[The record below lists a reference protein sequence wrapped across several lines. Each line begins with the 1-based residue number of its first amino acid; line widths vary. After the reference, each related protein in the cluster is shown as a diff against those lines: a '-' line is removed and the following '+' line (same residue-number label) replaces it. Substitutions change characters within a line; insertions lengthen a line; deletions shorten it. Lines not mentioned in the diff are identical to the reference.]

1 MPAKTTHNA
10 RGSGT
15 IRQRKDGT
23 WEARYT
29 VGRDPG
35 TGKQLQK
42 SLYGKTKAEVAQK
55 LRKIT
60 SDIDQGLYTEP
71 SKLTVGRWFD
81 MWIAEYLGGVKDT
94 TREQYRYQ
102 LRVHIRPRLGSVKLS
117 ALTAPMIQR
126 MYNDAQAAGL
136 SAKSVRNLHGVVHHA
151 LDKAVKL
158 GYIKT
163 NPCAACEL
171 PRVVKKEMQTVA
183 GEHLARFLQAIKGNA
198 YEDLMF
204 VTVFCGLRQG
214 EVMGLTWDCVDFDRG
229 QITISK
235 QLQKERREGGGGE
248 YRFVPLKNDKQRT
261 LTPAPEV
268 FNVLRRTQVAQLET
282 RLKAGGAWENPMNL
296 VFTRPLGNHLSSRTV
311 YNNFKR
317 IAQEIGLPDVRFHD
331 LRHTY
336 ATLSLQNGD
345 DIKTVSE
352 NLGHATVA
360 FTLDV
365 YGHVTEKMKQESASR
380 MQSLIEATVSKP

>member
-1 MPAKTTHNA
+1 MPKRSTRNA
-10 RGSGT
+10 SGSGS

-35 TGKQLQK
+35 TGKQIQK
-42 SLYGKTKAEVAQK
+42 SVYGKTKAEVALK
-55 LRKIT
+55 LRKAT
-60 SDIDQGLYTEP
+60 AEIDEGIYTEP
-71 SKLTVGRWFD
+71 SRLTVGTWFD
-81 MWIAEYLGGVKDT
+81 IWIAEYLGGVKDT
-94 TREQYRYQ
+94 TREQYRYL
-102 LRVHIRPRLGSVKLS
+102 LRVHIKPCLGAVKLG
-117 ALTAPMIQR
+117 ALTAPMIQN
-126 MYNDAQAAGL
+126 MYNAAQAERL

-158 GYIKT
+158 GYIKV
-163 NPCAACEL
+163 NPCLACEL
-171 PRVVKKEMQTVA
+171 PRVVKKEMKTIS
-183 GEHLARFLQAIKGNA
+183 GDHLSRFLQAIKGNP

-214 EVMGLTWDCVDFDRG
+214 EVMGLTWDCIDFDRG
-229 QITISK
+229 NITISK

-248 YRFVPLKNDKQRT
+248 YRFVALKNDKQRT

-268 FNVLRRTQVAQLET
+268 FTVLRHTQVEQMKA
-282 RLKAGGAWENPMNL
+282 RLKAGQSWNNALNL

-317 IAQEIGLPDVRFHD
+317 VAQEIGLPDVRFHD

-360 FTLDV
+360 FTLDT
-365 YGHVTEKMKQESASR
+365 YGHVTEKMKQDSANR
-380 MQSLIEATVSKP
+380 MQALINASKA

>member
-1 MPAKTTHNA
+1 MPKKTTRNA
-10 RGSGT
+10 PGSGT

-35 TGKQLQK
+35 TGKQIQK
-42 SLYGKTKAEVAQK
+42 SVYGKTKAEVAQK
-55 LRKIT
+55 LRKAT
-60 SDIDQGLYTEP
+60 SEIDEGIYTEP
-71 SKLTVGRWFD
+71 SRLTVGSWFD
-81 MWIAEYLGGVKDT
+81 IWIAEYLGGVKDT
-94 TREQYRYQ
+94 TRAQYSYL
-102 LRVHIRPRLGSVKLS
+102 LRIHIKPRIGAVKLS
-117 ALTAPMIQR
+117 ALSAPMIQN
-126 MYNDAQAAGL
+126 MYNTAQAEGL
-136 SAKSVRNLHGVVHHA
+136 SAKSVRNLHGVMHHA

-163 NPCAACEL
+163 NPCNACEQ
-171 PRVVKKEMQTVA
+171 PRVVKKEMKTIA
-183 GEHLARFLQAIKGNA
+183 GDHLSHFLQAIKGHQF
-198 YEDLMF
+198 EDLMF

-214 EVMGLTWDCVDFDRG
+214 EVLGLTWDCVDFDRG
-229 QITISK
+229 TITISK

-268 FNVLRRTQVAQLET
+268 FTVLRRTQVEQIKS
-282 RLKAGGAWENPMNL
+282 RLKAGQDWNNALNF

-311 YNNFKR
+311 YHNFQR
-317 IAQEIGLPDVRFHD
+317 VAQEIGIPDVRFHD

-360 FTLDV
+360 FTLDT
-365 YGHVTEKMKQESASR
+365 YGHVTEKMKQDSANR
-380 MQSLIEATVSKP
+380 MQALINASKA

>member
-1 MPAKTTHNA
+1 MPRKSTRNA
-10 RGSGT
+10 AGSGT

-23 WEARYT
+23 WEAHYT

-35 TGKQLQK
+35 TGKQIQK
-42 SLYGKTKAEVAQK
+42 SVYGKTKAEVAK
-55 LRKIT
+55 KMRAAT
-60 SDIDQGLYTEP
+60 HEIDQGIYTEP
-71 SKLTVGRWFD
+71 SRLTVGSWFD
-81 MWIAEYLGGVKDT
+81 IWIAEYLGGVKDT
-94 TREQYRYQ
+94 TREQYRY
-102 LRVHIRPRLGSVKLS
+102 LIRIHIKPRLGAIKLS
-117 ALTAPMIQR
+117 TLSAPMIQN
-126 MYNDAQAAGL
+126 MYNTTQVEGL

-158 GYIKT
+158 GYIKV
-163 NPCAACEL
+163 NPCLACEL
-171 PRVVKKEMQTVA
+171 PRVVKKEMKTIS
-183 GEHLARFLQAIKGNA
+183 GDYLSRFLQAIKGNP

-229 QITISK
+229 IITINK

-268 FNVLRRTQVAQLET
+268 FTVLRRTQVEQMKA
-282 RLKAGGAWENPMNL
+282 RLKAGQGWNNMLNL
-296 VFTRPLGNHLSSRTV
+296 VFTRALGNHLSSRTV

-317 IAQEIGLPDVRFHD
+317 VAQKIGLPDVRFHD

-360 FTLDV
+360 FTLDT
-365 YGHVTEKMKQESASR
+365 YGHVTEKMKKDSANR
-380 MQSLIEATVSKP
+380 MQALINASKA

>member
-1 MPAKTTHNA
+1 MPKKATRNA
-10 RGSGT
+10 PGSGT

-35 TGKQLQK
+35 TGRQVQK
-42 SLYGKTKAEVAQK
+42 SVYDKTQQEVRKK
-55 LRKIT
+55 LT
-60 SDIDQGLYTEP
+60 AATHELDQGIYIEP
-71 SKLTVGRWFD
+71 SRLTVGAWFD
-81 MWIAEYLGGVKDT
+81 IWIAEYLGGVKDT

-102 LRVHIRPRLGSVKLS
+102 MRVHIKPRIGAIKLS
-117 ALTAPMIQR
+117 ALTSPLIQN
-126 MYNDAQAAGL
+126 MYNTAQAEGL
-136 SAKSVRNLHGVVHHA
+136 SAKSVRNLHGVMHHA

-158 GYIKT
+158 GYIKV
-163 NPCAACEL
+163 NPCLACEL
-171 PRVVKKEMQTVA
+171 PRVVKKEMKTIA
-183 GEHLARFLQAIKGNA
+183 GDHLSRFLQAIKGNP

-214 EVMGLTWDCVDFDRG
+214 EVMGLTWDCIDFERG
-229 QITISK
+229 MITISK

-268 FNVLRRTQVAQLET
+268 LAVLRRTQIEQMKT
-282 RLKAGGAWENPMNL
+282 RLKAGPGWKNELNL
-296 VFTRPLGNHLSSRTV
+296 VFTRPMGNHLSSRTV

-317 IAQEIGLPDVRFHD
+317 IAEEIGLPDVRFHD

-360 FTLDV
+360 FTLDT
-365 YGHVTEKMKQESASR
+365 YGHVTEKMKQDSANR
-380 MQSLIEATVSKP
+380 MQALINASKA